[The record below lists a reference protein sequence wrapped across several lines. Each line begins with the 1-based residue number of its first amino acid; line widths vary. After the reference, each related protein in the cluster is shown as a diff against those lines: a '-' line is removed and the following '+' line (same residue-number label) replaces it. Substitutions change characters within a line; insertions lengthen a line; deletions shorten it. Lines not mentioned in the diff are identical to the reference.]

1 VTTSGESHNEPT
13 APQYLVYPII
23 WDDVELSAIGTNS
36 ITDKACVIDFGES
49 FDVLDPPSDLGI
61 PQIYCSPEYV
71 LDKNVGISS
80 DIWAL
85 GCTLFEIRTGR
96 RLFDTFDDDM
106 DEHLCKLALILGK
119 FPEPWW
125 STAWEARKEF
135 FEDNADAN
143 GRAVEIRR
151 DAEPMGAVAYPAHG
165 EDRTE
170 ISIIQQPEPRS
181 LQDALAPGLFYESRH
196 GPGGVRRGI
205 FREEIDLFSELL
217 MMILKYAPKERLTA
231 KTALDHAWFKL

>member
-1 VTTSGESHNEPT
+1 MTASRESHNEPT
-13 APQYLVYPII
+13 APQYLVYPVI
-23 WDDVELSAIGTNS
+23 WDDVELSVVGANF

-49 FDVLDPPSDLGI
+49 FDISDPPSDLGI

-96 RLFDTFDDDM
+96 RLFDMFDDDV
-106 DEHLCKLALILGK
+106 DEYLCKLAVILGK

-125 STAWEARKEF
+125 STAWRARKEF

-151 DAEPMGAVAYPAHG
+151 GAPMDAVAYPAYC
-165 EDRTE
+165 EDGTE
-170 ISIIQQPEPRS
+170 IFTIQQPEPRS
-181 LQDALAPGLFYESRH
+181 LQEALAPGLFCESRH
-196 GPGGVRRGI
+196 GPKDVRRDI

-217 MMILKYAPKERLTA
+217 RMILKYTPKERLTA
-231 KTALDHAWFKL
+231 KKVLDHAWFKL